1 MNVNSFRIG
10 ATTSAFVYGKSEE
23 IKKLVFDANMFKPMI
38 FLFLWLFIYQVVVFV
53 CLALSMNLLLVF
65 HRERQ

>member
-1 MNVNSFRIG
+1 V
-10 ATTSAFVYGKSEE
+10 
-23 IKKLVFDANMFKPMI
+23 VFDTNMFKPMI
-38 FLFLWLFIYQVVVFV
+38 FLLFWLFVYQVVVFV